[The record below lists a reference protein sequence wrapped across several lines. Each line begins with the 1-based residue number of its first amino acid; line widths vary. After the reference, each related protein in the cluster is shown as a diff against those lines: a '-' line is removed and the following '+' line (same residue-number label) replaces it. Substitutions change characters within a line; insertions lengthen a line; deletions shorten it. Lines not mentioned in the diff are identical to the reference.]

1 MAVPDQE
8 DLLLG
13 LAKALAGVGE
23 GMAAV
28 AKELHRTNQIH
39 VQRLVAESL
48 DRSIDDP
55 VLAEALLPLDGT
67 SADKR
72 RQMLFANRHYGLVLL
87 AYQVGVLDR
96 GELLGALKIMIRSP
110 VFVEYWA
117 RTAEART
124 DLPVE
129 SIEAR
134 IGRAID
140 AIVDERLGDLE
151 EWWVVGSEESDQ
163 KKGHP
168 PSDGGD

>member
-8 DLLLG
+8 DALRD
-13 LAKALAGVGE
+13 LAQALTGVGE

-28 AKELHRTNQIH
+28 AKELHRANQIG
-39 VQRLVAESL
+39 VQRLVVESL
-48 DRSIDDP
+48 DRGIDDP
-55 VLAEALLPLDGT
+55 VLAEALLASDGT
-67 SADKR
+67 SPDKR

-117 RTAEART
+117 RTAGARR

-151 EWWVVGSEESDQ
+151 EWWVVGSDERTFSE
-163 KKGHP
+163 
-168 PSDGGD
+168 